1 MPLFPSDEFKWAV
14 LAAAVLVAAL
24 NPRMASATL
33 GEPEITVQHDV
44 DRAHASIK
52 SSQDRTGYRVHEITL
67 PSGTSM
73 REFVTPS
80 GMVFAV
86 TWQGPIRPDL
96 RQALGQYFQ
105 PFVSAPRAKF
115 ADRRHMQIQQGDL
128 VVQMS
133 GHMRALFGRAYLA
146 SAIPS
151 GVNVGE
157 LH

>member
-1 MPLFPSDEFKWAV
+1 MPLFPSDEFKGVV

-24 NPRMASATL
+24 SPRMASATL

-73 REFVTPS
+73 REFVAPS

-115 ADRRHMQIQQGDL
+115 ADRRHLQIQQGDL

-151 GVNVGE
+151 GVNVGD